1 MSVLVLEEY
10 CPTETE
16 EYMNQLQLDFFKKK
30 LTEWRNE
37 LDVAAQSFVQT
48 LKESTLRKP
57 DPVEQSATITDMAL
71 DFQTRCRQQQLI
83 KEIDYA
89 LEKMKEGEYGYCE
102 ISGEEIGLKRLLARP
117 IATMCIEVQER
128 HERMSIRTVRYVV
141 PGTMM

>member
-16 EYMNQLQLDFFKKK
+16 EYMNQLQQEYFRKRLNV
-30 LTEWRNE
+30 WRCE
-37 LDVAAQSFVQT
+37 LVSATRNFVQT

-57 DPVEQSATITDMAL
+57 DPLDQSTIITDMAI
-71 DFQTRCRQQQLI
+71 DFQTRYRQQQLI

-89 LEKMKEGEYGYCE
+89 LAKIEDGEYGYCE

-128 HERMSIRTVRYVV
+128 YERMATNNVRYST
-141 PGTMM
+141 PSMR